1 MSGNSIDNTQCC
13 VIIVQADLSTGSEPE
28 ANESRVKGQGDG
40 KVYFQDSTRSPTACY
55 NTAYYTIIAPQGR
68 AVSAG
73 MLLRGVT
80 AATACA
86 TTLVRRREWSES
98 VVRYLN
104 RQKLVS
110 SSMNRRPRS
119 TPVTAR

>member
-1 MSGNSIDNTQCC
+1 MFCNYRAGL
-13 VIIVQADLSTGSEPE
+13 QADLSTESEPE
-28 ANESRVKGQGDG
+28 ANESRVKGQGGG
-40 KVYFQDSTRSPTACY
+40 KVDFQDSTRSPTACY

-68 AVSAG
+68 AG

-86 TTLVRRREWSES
+86 TTFVRRREWSES

-110 SSMNRRPRS
+110 SSMNSRPRS